1 VLHAAATGECYR
13 SGDRDRLPEFRG
25 ETKASYAKWGRWTR
39 TPQWRQIG
47 ADDDAVVL
55 YTSGTTARHK
65 V

>member
-1 VLHAAATGECYR
+1 MLHAAGTGECYR
-13 SGDRDRLPEFRG
+13 SGDRDRLPEFRV
-25 ETKASYAKWGRWTR
+25 ETKPPALNGSLDASAARAANR
-39 TPQWRQIG
+39 